1 MRNKTKIKK
10 VHEHIQDT
18 SGLPKKD
25 LFRVD
30 EVAKYFDVTERTI
43 FLWIAKGNLAAE
55 KIVGTLRIPRT
66 SILNCRFGKNNAN

>member
-43 FLWIAKGNLAAE
+43 FSWIAQGHLKAE
-55 KIVGTLRIPRT
+55 RMVGTLRIPRG
-66 SILNCRFGKNNAN
+66 SILNCRFGGNV